1 MPSNGKAHLPP
12 MMARQ
17 LSHQATKLAKM
28 PVHTH
33 AEGGQVE
40 PVTGVIR

>member
-1 MPSNGKAHLPP
+1 
-12 MMARQ
+12 MAGQ

-28 PVHTH
+28 PLRTH

-40 PVTGVIR
+40 PMFGGCVVRLAL

>member
-1 MPSNGKAHLPP
+1 VPP
-12 MMARQ
+12 VIARQ

-28 PVHTH
+28 PLRTN

-40 PVTGVIR
+40 PVLGGFDIHLLI